1 MSNLKSNLREIPI
14 ELFDK
19 IETILKEYGMENIEV
34 TGIDVTSKMTE
45 QLVEGPTEEECAKEG
60 KKQKCKKKANGTVK
74 CWCVKR

>member
-1 MSNLKSNLREIPI
+1 MSNLKSKLKEVPI

-19 IETILKEYGMENIEV
+19 IENLLNEYGMEDIKV
-34 TGIDVTSKMTE
+34 TGIDVTSSN
-45 QLVEGPTEEECAKEG
+45 VRVAEGPTEEECAEQG